1 MQLLLSNPLLENKSF
16 TKMSISLKNYDALL
30 QIELASFNDTKKII
44 FESMEENIEEAKNC
58 FNQLKEKYPNEDYKL
73 GTREQY
79 PDAIEVRDYCQYA
92 TTCVSVGHH
101 HDTEV
106 TPIKGLEMYL
116 LPVSNPNYVVGHELK
131 LQLMLQDKPADTH
144 KGTLI
149 YQSENG
155 LVETEITSDANGVF
169 TVKPDKVGTY
179 CLIVR
184 HVTNDKKDGIYEGRN
199 FTITHCFK
207 VGEHGHHHH
216 H

>member
-1 MQLLLSNPLLENKSF
+1 MLVTS
-16 TKMSISLKNYDALL
+16 YDECWA
-30 QIELASFNDTKKII
+30 Q
-44 FESMEENIEEAKNC
+44 
-58 FNQLKEKYPNEDYKL
+58 YPNEDYKL

>member
-1 MQLLLSNPLLENKSF
+1 MQLLAFLLV
-16 TKMSISLKNYDALL
+16 
-30 QIELASFNDTKKII
+30 II
-44 FESMEENIEEAKNC
+44 
-58 FNQLKEKYPNEDYKL
+58 
-73 GTREQY
+73 
-79 PDAIEVRDYCQYA
+79 
-92 TTCVSVGHH
+92 

-131 LQLMLQDKPADTH
+131 LQLMLQDKPADAH

-155 LVETEITSDANGVF
+155 LVETEIASDANGIF

-184 HVTNDKKDGIYEGRN
+184 HVTDDKRTAFMRAETLQLHTALK
-199 FTITHCFK
+199 
-207 VGEHGHHHH
+207 
-216 H
+216 